1 MNRRQ
6 FMGAIGAAASALAA
20 ARKPNIVLILADD
33 LGVGDLGCYGQK
45 ILKTPNIDRL
55 AAEGTRFTSAY
66 SGAAVCAPSRC
77 TLMTGYHLGHATV
90 RNNWEVFPEGQHPL
104 APRDVTVAQVL
115 RQAGYKTGICGK
127 WGLGG
132 PGSGS
137 TPTDKGF
144 DFFYGYNCQR
154 HAHRFY
160 VDYLWRNGAREPIA
174 QSPAKRVNAQ
184 DLIADESLRFIR
196 ENRERPFFL
205 FCAWTVP
212 HGPYGLYN
220 VPNVDK
226 YKDIGWK
233 DGEKVYATLVD
244 RLDSDVGR
252 VLALLKELNLER
264 DTLVLFASDNGPGG
278 GPANNARFGSQAGLR
293 EVKGTLREGGIRV
306 PMMARWPGK
315 VPAGKV
321 SDYPTAFWDF
331 LPTAAALAGAVPP
344 AGLDGLSI
352 VPALLG
358 KKQPARP
365 FLYWEILTPQ
375 KLTRAVRMG
384 EWKAFQA
391 AAGAPVELYH
401 LPTDPAEAKDVAA
414 ANPAVVKKV
423 EQILASARTETAT
436 PPTDPRI
443 WDKYREDNKKLDA
456 LLGFPSA

>member
-6 FMGAIGAAASALAA
+6 FIGAIGAASSALAA
-20 ARKPNIVLILADD
+20 ARKPNIVVILADD

-45 ILKTPNIDRL
+45 ILKTPNIDRI

-115 RQAGYKTGICGK
+115 SKAGYKTGICGK

-137 TPTDKGF
+137 TPVDKGF

-154 HAHRFY
+154 HAHGFY
-160 VDYLWRNGAREPIA
+160 VDYLWRNGAREPIV

-184 DLIADESLRFIR
+184 DLIANESLRFIR

-226 YKDIGWK
+226 YKDTGWK

-252 VLALLKELNLER
+252 VLALLKELNMER

-278 GPANNARFGSQAGLR
+278 GPANNARFGSQMGLR

-331 LPTAAALAGAVPP
+331 LPTAAEFAGTVAP
-344 AGLDGLSI
+344 AGIDGLSI
-352 VPALLG
+352 VPAMLG
-358 KKQPARP
+358 RKQKARP
-365 FLYWEILTPQ
+365 YLYWEILTPQ

-391 AAGAPVELYH
+391 AVGAPVELYH

-423 EQILASARTETAT
+423 EQILASARTEAAT